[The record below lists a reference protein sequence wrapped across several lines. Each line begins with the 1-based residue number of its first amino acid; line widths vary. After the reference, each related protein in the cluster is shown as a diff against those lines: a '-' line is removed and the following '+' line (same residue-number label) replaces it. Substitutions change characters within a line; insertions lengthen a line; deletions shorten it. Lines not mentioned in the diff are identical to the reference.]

1 MLQSISW
8 QNYFTAAFIF
18 MAIYYTI
25 IWSLFFRNKLKFE
38 GDSPKFSQDNS
49 ERTAF
54 RGSDHKDFLSKE
66 NLENRAYPH
75 PETTVSPVARL
86 FLDELEALTAALGEN
101 CEKIT
106 VTLSLQKGIR
116 KQAGADRLEDQATI
130 KYAIKQKCEQNC
142 SLVFSDEDVEGLWNG

>member
-38 GDSPKFSQDNS
+38 GNSPKFSQDNS
-49 ERTAF
+49 ERTSF
-54 RGSDHKDFLSKE
+54 KTSDHKDFLPKD
-66 NLENRAYPH
+66 NLENRAFPN
-75 PETTVSPVARL
+75 PETTVSPAASL
-86 FLDELEALTAALGEN
+86 FLDELEALTSALGEN

-106 VTLSLQKGIR
+106 VTLSLQNLIR
-116 KQAGADRLEDQATI
+116 KHSLIDLPVDQAI
-130 KYAIKQKCEQNC
+130 LKQAVKQKSEQNC
-142 SLVFSDEDVEGLWNG
+142 SLVFSDEDIEGLWNG